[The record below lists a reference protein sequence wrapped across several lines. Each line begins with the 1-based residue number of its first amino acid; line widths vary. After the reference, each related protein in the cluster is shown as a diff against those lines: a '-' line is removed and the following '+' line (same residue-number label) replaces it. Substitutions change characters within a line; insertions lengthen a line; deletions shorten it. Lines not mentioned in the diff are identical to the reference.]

1 MPTSPDTPLSPSDV
15 PISHSDWPLS
25 PRDTPLSPR
34 QETFCHSY
42 VYYPNAANA
51 AREAGYEAGSSRQHG
66 HRLLNVPSIAAL
78 IAAIRQRMA
87 VDGCGETGVLL
98 GKLENVYNR
107 AIEDRHYVAA
117 ARTVE
122 IQARLAGLMP
132 SVNERL
138 RAAGRPSPA
147 APQEAPPA
155 ANRKNDDK

>member
-1 MPTSPDTPLSPSDV
+1 MPASP
-15 PISHSDWPLS
+15 
-25 PRDTPLSPR
+25 DTPLSPR

-42 VYYPNAANA
+42 VYFPNAANA
-51 AREAGYEAGSSRQHG
+51 AREAGYEASSSRQQG
-66 HRLLNVPSIAAL
+66 HRLLKAQAVAAR

-87 VDGCGETGVLL
+87 EDGCRETGVLL

-138 RAAGRPSPA
+138 RDAGPPSPA
-147 APQEAPPA
+147 GAQEAPLVE
-155 ANRKNDDK
+155 NRKDDDKC